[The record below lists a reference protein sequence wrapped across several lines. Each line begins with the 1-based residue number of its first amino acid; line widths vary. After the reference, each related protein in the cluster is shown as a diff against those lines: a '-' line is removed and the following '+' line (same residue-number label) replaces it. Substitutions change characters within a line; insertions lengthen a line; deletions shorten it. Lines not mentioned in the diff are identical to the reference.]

1 MRRTALYSPT
11 ALSRIA
17 SLALAAALVATTL
30 VVTESKAQQPEAPSV
45 AIFFYPWYGTP
56 TRDGSYEHWAQRG
69 AQPPSAI
76 ASNFYPARGVYSSTD
91 SAVLRA
97 QMAEIAAARID
108 TVIVSWWGA
117 GSIEDQ
123 RLAEVMAAAHA
134 ADLKVAIQL
143 EPYAGRTPS
152 STAADIARLE
162 TLGVSDFYVYDSM
175 SDDDAGWAT
184 MNRSLSG
191 VRVFADTALPGKA
204 LAGGFAGFYTY
215 DVYTYTGASF
225 QRMCRSAAMHGLLC
239 APSVG
244 PGYDARRA
252 TGSTDV
258 RPRLRGA
265 TYDYMWRRAVS
276 ARPPIVTITS
286 YNEWHEGTQ
295 IEPAR
300 YAGTAYDS
308 YEGAWGLHGQA
319 AQRAY
324 LDRTVFW
331 ADRYRARV
339 TASQLNSAQ

>member
-1 MRRTALYSPT
+1 MRRAALYSPT
-11 ALSRIA
+11 ALSRFA
-17 SLALAAALVATTL
+17 SLALAAALVTAAL
-30 VVTESKAQQPEAPSV
+30 VAGGSRAEQPVGPSV

-69 AQPPSAI
+69 AEPPLAI
-76 ASNFYPARGVYSSTD
+76 ASNYYPARGVYSSTD
-91 SAVLRA
+91 ATVLRS
-97 QMAEIAAARID
+97 QMADIVRARID
-108 TVIVSWWGA
+108 TVIVSWWGT
-117 GSIEDQ
+117 GSVEDQ
-123 RLAEVMAAAHA
+123 RLPAVMAAARA
-134 ADLKVAIQL
+134 AGLQVAIQL
-143 EPYAGRTPS
+143 EPYAGRTPE
-152 STAADIARLE
+152 STAADIARLHA
-162 TLGVSDFYVYDSM
+162 LRIGDFYLYDS
-175 SDDDAGWAT
+175 SLGDDAGWAA
-184 MNRSLSG
+184 MNRSLTG

-215 DVYTYTGASF
+215 DVYTYSGSSF
-225 QRMCRSAAMHGLLC
+225 QRMCRSAAFHGLVC

-252 TGSTDV
+252 TGSPDV

-265 TYDYMWRRAVS
+265 TYDYMWRRAIG

-300 YAGTAYDS
+300 YAGTTYDS

-324 LDRTVFW
+324 LARTAFW

-339 TASQLNSAQ
+339 TSSQLDPTQ